1 MLLMNSFTDWFPIY
15 LPYQNAKGVPE
26 MAENKKNLCAM
37 IPVELH
43 AQVTQARTEL
53 GQTTN
58 EYITMLITEYY
69 KMKEKGSE
77 NTMEGMRTMA
87 FQMPEEMFQRL
98 KAHLERESARTGKK
112 VSQKQFVLDLIR
124 QALDEAERKEAD
136 SGADMA

>member
-1 MLLMNSFTDWFPIY
+1 
-15 LPYQNAKGVPE
+15 
-26 MAENKKNLCAM
+26 MAENTKNLCAQ
-37 IPVELH
+37 IPIGLH

-69 KMKEKGSE
+69 KLKEKGSE

-98 KAHLERESARTGKK
+98 KRHLERESQRTGKK

-124 QALDEAERKEAD
+124 QVLDEAERKEAEGD
-136 SGADMA
+136 ADME

>member
-1 MLLMNSFTDWFPIY
+1 MTES
-15 LPYQNAKGVPE
+15 
-26 MAENKKNLCAM
+26 KKNLCAM
-37 IPVELH
+37 IPLELH
-43 AQVTQARTEL
+43 ERVRAEQEQAGVTLSAYMTSL
-53 GQTTN
+53 LTN
-58 EYITMLITEYY
+58 YF
-69 KMKEKGSE
+69 EKGSE
-77 NTMEGMRTMA
+77 KTMEGMRTMA